1 MMVTKTPTAL
11 EPLVE
16 VEDPLTQ
23 LDIQALGYSMTIGG
37 ATTTMVE
44 PNLREIHLNIL
55 KATEG
60 RLWTSSSPSRGL

>member
-23 LDIQALGYSMTIGG
+23 PDIQAQGYLTTIEG
-37 ATTTMVE
+37 TTITMVE
-44 PNLREIHLNIL
+44 LNLKEIHPSTSKVI
-55 KATEG
+55 EG
-60 RLWTSSSPSRGL
+60 RL